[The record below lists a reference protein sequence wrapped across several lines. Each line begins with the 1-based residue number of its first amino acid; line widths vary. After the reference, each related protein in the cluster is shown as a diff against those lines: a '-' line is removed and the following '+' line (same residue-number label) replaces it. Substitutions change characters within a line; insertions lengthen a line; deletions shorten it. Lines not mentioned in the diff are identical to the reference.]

1 MVATALRRMT
11 DPYLIPQRISA
22 VPLSLHTLRNIP
34 LIRVLY
40 ISSQHSTAVESIIT
54 LRVNSF
60 DHTLSADW
68 LVGVVGLA
76 VREEV
81 VDDHADDG
89 EEEDDESP
97 DDLVRDGAVRLE
109 DLDPSNDV
117 KDQDNETNDAAT
129 GACLPGLRRLNRHGR
144 CLDEEEHGKLKES

>member
-109 DLDPSNDV
+109 DLD
-117 KDQDNETNDAAT
+117 
-129 GACLPGLRRLNRHGR
+129 
-144 CLDEEEHGKLKES
+144 